1 MNNFIE
7 IKQSPIHGMG
17 AFATKA
23 FKKGE
28 TVVVWDT
35 SRVLSQEEFA
45 VLPQDQKP
53 YVANLGGKLVLM
65 HSPEK
70 FINHSCAPNIAPAQ
84 KGKDIALRDIEA
96 GEEILADY
104 LEHKGNETARAC
116 KCNSADC
123 KKFIVAA

>member
-17 AFATKA
+17 AFAAKA

-28 TVVVWDT
+28 TVIVWDA
-35 SRVLSQEEFA
+35 SRALSLEEFDA
-45 VLPQDQKP
+45 LPKEQKP

-65 HSPEK
+65 HSPAK
-70 FINHSCAPNIAPAQ
+70 FINHSCTPNITPA
-84 KGKDIALRDIEA
+84 GEGRDVALRDIEA

-104 LEHKGNETARAC
+104 LENKGNETTRTC
-116 KCNSADC
+116 LCGSAGC
-123 KKFIVAA
+123 KKLIVAA